1 MSALGGLDWLVIG
14 LYFFGILV
22 VVIWSSRKQDSSE
35 DYFLAGRNLGWFV
48 IGASLFA
55 SNIGSEH
62 IVGLAGSGAKSG
74 MAMAHYELH
83 AWCLLVL
90 GWVLVPFYHN
100 SKVFTMPEFLE
111 RRYNSTTRW
120 ILSLISLVA
129 YVFTKVSVTVY
140 AGGTVFQSLLPEIS
154 VGGLDAFWVG
164 ALAVVILT
172 GLYTIFGGLR
182 AVVYTDALQAVVLL
196 IGSLCITVIGL
207 KTLGGWGE
215 LRALCGS
222 QHFNMWRPAND
233 PEFPWVGMLIGAP
246 ITGLWYWGTD
256 QYIVQR
262 TLAARNLQQ
271 ARRGTIFGAFLKLTP
286 VFLFIVPGM
295 IAYALS
301 KSGRL
306 QLDNYDQAFPVLVK
320 NLLPVGLRG
329 LVVAGLLAALMSS
342 LSSLFNSCSTL
353 FTIDIYEKL
362 RPGQSEKHLVF
373 VGRVATTIVVVL
385 GVIWIPVMRLV
396 SGALYE
402 YLQSVQ
408 AYLAPPITA
417 VFFLGVFS
425 KRINAKGALVGL
437 IVGFAFGM
445 FKLACQIF
453 SGLESFAGS
462 MPTFA
467 LALGQMNFLYFCIL
481 LFVVSIVLIVG
492 VSLMTAPPPAEKV
505 ESLTYSTLSDKVRKE
520 FRSSWNRWD
529 VISTVVILA
538 IILGV
543 YIYFTG

>member
-1 MSALGGLDWLVIG
+1 MHC
-14 LYFFGILV
+14 
-22 VVIWSSRKQDSSE
+22 R
-35 DYFLAGRNLGWFV
+35 
-48 IGASLFA
+48 SL
-55 SNIGSEH
+55 
-62 IVGLAGSGAKSG
+62 
-74 MAMAHYELH
+74 
-83 AWCLLVL
+83 
-90 GWVLVPFYHN
+90 
-100 SKVFTMPEFLE
+100 
-111 RRYNSTTRW
+111 
-120 ILSLISLVA
+120 
-129 YVFTKVSVTVY
+129 
-140 AGGTVFQSLLPEIS
+140 
-154 VGGLDAFWVG
+154 
-164 ALAVVILT
+164 
-172 GLYTIFGGLR
+172 
-182 AVVYTDALQAVVLL
+182 
-196 IGSLCITVIGL
+196 
-207 KTLGGWGE
+207 
-215 LRALCGS
+215 
-222 QHFNMWRPAND
+222 
-233 PEFPWVGMLIGAP
+233 
-246 ITGLWYWGTD
+246 
-256 QYIVQR
+256 
-262 TLAARNLQQ
+262 
-271 ARRGTIFGAFLKLTP
+271 
-286 VFLFIVPGM
+286 
-295 IAYALS
+295 
-301 KSGRL
+301 GRL

-329 LVVAGLLAALMSS
+329 LVVGGLLAALMSS

-492 VSLMTAPPPAEKV
+492 VSLMTAAPPAEKV